1 MNQNEKEKKKNE
13 TIELYWKVRTFQT
26 NCDLDS
32 ETLTQ
37 MVFLIKS
44 GIMWR
49 DATRRHPI
57 KILKWLTVT
66 RLINFSQALWIIK
79 PMVPAIGFGCP
90 LNSNSCFKE
99 DQTPRPCFHIGGF
112 HWKFTNVSAVP
123 PCILNEW
130 VFSVKQHFVR
140 NPHRI
145 PPPRNL
151 RYGQP
156 LILTTTIAGSGLV
169 RLVQL
174 MIFWII

>member
-13 TIELYWKVRTFQT
+13 TIELHWKVRTFQT

-99 DQTPRPCFHIGGF
+99 DPTPRPLFSRRWVSLKIHKCFCG
-112 HWKFTNVSAVP
+112 SA
-123 PCILNEW
+123 EHFKRMG
-130 VFSVKQHFVR
+130 VFSETALLFET
-140 NPHRI
+140 PDP

-156 LILTTTIAGSGLV
+156 LILTTTMARSGLV
-169 RLVQL
+169 D
-174 MIFWII
+174 